1 MSSENYDEYK
11 DYDLKEMCKQRGI
24 TGYSRLRKEELVNLL
39 KDHDEK
45 KNDIVDERKEV
56 EEESEDEKEI

>member
-11 DYDLKEMCKQRGI
+11 AYDLKEMYKQRGI
-24 TGYSRLRKEELVNLL
+24 TGYSKIKKEDLVNLL

-45 KNDIVDERKEV
+45 KNTDNR
-56 EEESEDEKEI
+56 